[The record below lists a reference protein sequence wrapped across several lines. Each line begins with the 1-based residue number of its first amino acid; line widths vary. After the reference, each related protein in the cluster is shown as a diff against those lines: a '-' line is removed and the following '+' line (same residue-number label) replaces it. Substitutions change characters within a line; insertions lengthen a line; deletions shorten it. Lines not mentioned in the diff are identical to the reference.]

1 MIRFLVLFCF
11 SLAATAETK
20 FFVLGSGTP
29 NPNPDRSGSAYLVL
43 ANDTPYLFD
52 FGPGVVRKMSAL
64 SKSWGGAYSELEV
77 ENLEYAFLTH
87 FHSDHSLGLA
97 DLIIT
102 PWIMGRERPLKIFG
116 PASTADMAENIIK
129 AYQPDINYR
138 IKGTQPQNS
147 TGYKVVF
154 TKLNYLK
161 YDKNNL

>member
-1 MIRFLVLFCF
+1 MQSLQHNDQIF
-11 SLAATAETK
+11 SFILPFSCSDRGNK

-102 PWIMGRERPLKIFG
+102 PWIMGG
-116 PASTADMAENIIK
+116 ATVENFWPSFNCIWL
-129 AYQPDINYR
+129 R
-138 IKGTQPQNS
+138 I
-147 TGYKVVF
+147 
-154 TKLNYLK
+154 L
-161 YDKNNL
+161 